1 MVAYAQ
7 ATWPDDLT
15 EYRLNVTTVTLVRN
29 WFGLGFRRM
38 TTIAPEVRSAPNG
51 QSVAICRA
59 RLAES
64 AADVRAAQ
72 ALRFAVFNLELNEG
86 LEQSFN
92 TLLDAD
98 PFDEIC
104 DHLLVEDT
112 ATGEVVGTYRLQTGD
127 RAARGRGY
135 YSAQEFDFAPL
146 EPIRSQ
152 VVELGRA
159 CVAKSHRN
167 LAVLSLLWRGI
178 ARYARER
185 GGRYLVGCSSVH
197 TQDATVGAALYSN
210 LMRRY
215 LVEERFQIRPL
226 PQIACPLDQLAAETP
241 EVPKLFATYLTLGA
255 KICGAPALDREFKTV
270 DFLTLMDLEA
280 VPRRVAQR
288 YLA

>member
-1 MVAYAQ
+1 MK
-7 ATWPDDLT
+7 T
-15 EYRLNVTTVTLVRN
+15 
-29 WFGLGFRRM
+29 F
-38 TTIAPEVRSAPNG
+38 APEVQPATSS
-51 QSVAICRA
+51 QSVAICRV

-64 AADVRAAQ
+64 AADVRSAQ

-86 LEQSFN
+86 LEQSFH

-104 DHLLVEDT
+104 EHLLVEDVT
-112 ATGEVVGTYRLQTGD
+112 TGEVVGTYRLQTGE
-127 RAARGRGY
+127 RAARGLGY
-135 YSAQEFDFAPL
+135 YSAKEFDLPPL
-146 EPIRSQ
+146 EPLRGQI
-152 VVELGRA
+152 VELGRA

-167 LAVLSLLWRGI
+167 IAVLSFLWRGI
-178 ARYARER
+178 AQYARAR

-197 TQDATVGAALYSN
+197 TQDAAVGASLYSN

-215 LVEERFQIRPL
+215 LVDEAYQVRPL
-226 PQIACPLDQLAAETP
+226 PHIACPLDQLATETP
-241 EVPKLFATYLTLGA
+241 EVPKLFATYLAIGA

-270 DFLTLMDLEA
+270 DFLTFMDLET

>member
-1 MVAYAQ
+1 
-7 ATWPDDLT
+7 
-15 EYRLNVTTVTLVRN
+15 
-29 WFGLGFRRM
+29 M
-38 TTIAPEVRSAPNG
+38 TSIAPEVQQLPNS
-51 QSVAICRA
+51 QSVAISRV

-86 LEQSFN
+86 LEQSFH

-104 DHLLVEDT
+104 DHLLVENV
-112 ATGEVVGTYRLQTGD
+112 ATGEVVGTYRLQTGA
-127 RAARGRGY
+127 RAAGGRGY
-135 YSAQEFDFAPL
+135 YSAQEFDLAPL

-159 CVAKSHRN
+159 CVARSHRN
-167 LAVLSLLWRGI
+167 LAVLSQLWRGI

-197 TQDATVGAALYSN
+197 TQDAAVGAALYSS
-210 LMRRY
+210 LMRRH
-215 LVEERFQIRPL
+215 LAEEQFQIRPL
-226 PQIACPLDQLAAETP
+226 PHYACPLDRMSPETP

-270 DFLTLMDLEA
+270 DFLTLMDLET

>member
-1 MVAYAQ
+1 MK
-7 ATWPDDLT
+7 
-15 EYRLNVTTVTLVRN
+15 
-29 WFGLGFRRM
+29 
-38 TTIAPEVRSAPNG
+38 TIAPEVQPMPNS
-51 QSVAICRA
+51 QSVAVCRV

-86 LEQSFN
+86 LEQSFH

-104 DHLLVEDT
+104 DHLLVEDV
-112 ATGEVVGTYRLQTGD
+112 ATGEVVGTYRLQTGE
-127 RAARGRGY
+127 RAARGLGY

-146 EPIRSQ
+146 EPLRGQ
-152 VVELGRA
+152 TVELGRA
-159 CVAKSHRN
+159 CVARSHRN
-167 LAVLSLLWRGI
+167 LAVLSMLWRGI

-185 GGRYLVGCSSVH
+185 GGRYLVGCSSIH
-197 TQDATVGAALYSN
+197 TQDAAVGAALYSS
-210 LMRRY
+210 LMRRH
-215 LVEERFQIRPL
+215 LVEEQFQIRPL
-226 PQIACPLDQLAAETP
+226 PHYACPLDRMAVEAP

-255 KICGAPALDREFKTV
+255 KICGAPALDREFRTV
-270 DFLTLMDLEA
+270 DFLTLMDLET